1 MEKIVVHVQDKAKAR
16 MLLELL
22 AALDFV
28 ASVAAGD
35 AEAESAPQPEQLD
48 FFSLAGIWQD
58 RDITAESL
66 RKQAWPRLQA

>member
-28 ASVAAGD
+28 ASVAEGD
-35 AEAESAPQPEQLD
+35 AEAESAPQPEPLD
-48 FFSLAGIWQD
+48 FFALAGIWQD

-66 RKQAWPRLQA
+66 RIPYQQ